1 MPLYEFECTRCGY
14 RFTRVMHVKEYK
26 EPPCPSCLHTT
37 EQVYEHAHHGI
48 KLGMTPGKRSGFY
61 EYDYGKKATWD
72 LTVPGKMEELK
83 KAGVIRDP
91 FDDVPSKGNP
101 HALD

>member
-1 MPLYEFECTRCGY
+1 MDR
-14 RFTRVMHVKEYK
+14 
-26 EPPCPSCLHTT
+26 T
-37 EQVYEHAHHGI
+37 EQVYDHGNYGI

-83 KAGVIRDP
+83 KAGVLRDP